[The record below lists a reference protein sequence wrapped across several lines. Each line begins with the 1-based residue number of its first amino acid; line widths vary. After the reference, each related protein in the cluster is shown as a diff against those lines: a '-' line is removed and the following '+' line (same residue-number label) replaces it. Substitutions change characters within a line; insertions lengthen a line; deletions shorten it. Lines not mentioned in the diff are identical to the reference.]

1 MAISTP
7 SWTQEWSLA
16 ATPSGEFGCI
26 AFQPCPGF
34 SGWPRG
40 SPATWWEGSSST
52 RACRSRIPPLSL
64 LADIQR
70 RSTTLSPG
78 LPPLPA
84 PLPRLTRLHLHRLQP
99 MPRREVSRAQRVDGL
114 PSPATSVPGLG
125 SQQPPRH
132 GIQRLGRHLGKRERE
147 RERELPQ
154 QSKQIRKTCLSKFSC
169 HPHWLPQIDR
179 DLSCIWVPNANSKPD
194 WVRDWK

>member
-1 MAISTP
+1 MAVSAP
-7 SWTQEWSLA
+7 SWAQEWSLA
-16 ATPSGEFGCI
+16 AAPSGEFGCI

-78 LPPLPA
+78 LLPLPA
-84 PLPRLTRLHLHRLQP
+84 PLPRLTRLHLHRLHP

-147 RERELPQ
+147 RESSHSR
-154 QSKQIRKTCLSKFSC
+154 
-169 HPHWLPQIDR
+169 
-179 DLSCIWVPNANSKPD
+179 ANKSGKLVSVNSPAIHTGYH
-194 WVRDWK
+194 R

>member
-7 SWTQEWSLA
+7 SWAPEWSMA

-78 LPPLPA
+78 LLPLPA
-84 PLPRLTRLHLHRLQP
+84 PLPGLTRLHLHRLCP
-99 MPRREVSRAQRVDGL
+99 AEKFPGPRGWTVFLA
-114 PSPATSVPGLG
+114 
-125 SQQPPRH
+125 QQPLCLALEASSPQDM
-132 GIQRLGRHLGKRERE
+132 GSKDLAAILGKGRERE
-147 RERELPQ
+147 SSHSR
-154 QSKQIRKTCLSKFSC
+154 
-169 HPHWLPQIDR
+169 
-179 DLSCIWVPNANSKPD
+179 ANKSGKLVSVNSPAIHTGYHG
-194 WVRDWK
+194 